1 MRLALLTG
9 VGKKGQVGEAVA
21 ERLAADGF
29 DLVLVDRT
37 PAGVNERADELR
49 RSGRNAT
56 AYSCDLADPEAVTSL
71 LGTIG
76 RVHGSALQACVHMAG
91 GFAATGPVAGS
102 EPSAWDRQLT
112 INLRTAFLVA
122 RSSIPLLRSGRGSMV
137 FFTSDAALPG
147 AKLSGISGY
156 GVAKAALVSLA
167 IAIAQ
172 EEQQNGIRVNLV
184 APAAIRTSTN
194 LSSMGSAD
202 RFVALEDVSATV
214 SYLCS
219 DASRALTGQVLRLVA
234 I

>member
-1 MRLALLTG
+1 
-9 VGKKGQVGEAVA
+9 
-21 ERLAADGF
+21 
-29 DLVLVDRT
+29 
-37 PAGVNERADELR
+37 
-49 RSGRNAT
+49 
-56 AYSCDLADPEAVTSL
+56 
-71 LGTIG
+71 
-76 RVHGSALQACVHMAG
+76 
-91 GFAATGPVAGS
+91 
-102 EPSAWDRQLT
+102 
-112 INLRTAFLVA
+112 
-122 RSSIPLLRSGRGSMV
+122 MV